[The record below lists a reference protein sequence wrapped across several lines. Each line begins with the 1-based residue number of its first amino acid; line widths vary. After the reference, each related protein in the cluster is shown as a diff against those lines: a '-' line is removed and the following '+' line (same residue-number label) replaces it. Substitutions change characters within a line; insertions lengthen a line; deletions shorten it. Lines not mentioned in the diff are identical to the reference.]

1 MNERCE
7 EYVSINPKEWADAL
21 SDYNDGVRVDPDIRR
36 RQKLKQFL
44 HDSRETPLSIKTSS
58 IRAALTEF
66 KKPYRL
72 DSDGICPAILR
83 IYVHVHGTSAILPL
97 ITLTLSDCGTMG
109 TLHQPSYCKAKQR

>member
-21 SDYNDGVRVDPDIRR
+21 SDYYNDVRVDPDIRR
-36 RQKLKQFL
+36 RQKLNQLL
-44 HDSRETPLSIKTSS
+44 HDSRETPLSIKTST
-58 IRAALTEF
+58 IRAALAEF

-72 DSDGICPAILR
+72 DSDGICPASLR
-83 IYVHVHGTSAILPL
+83 TYVHANGSSAILPL

-109 TLHQPSYCKAKQR
+109 TLH